1 MTFEEASTDENWRKA
16 MDEEI
21 FAIEKND
28 TWELTNLP
36 VDKKPIGV
44 KWVYKTKYKLNGEI
58 NRFEARLVA
67 KGYKQKSKHI
77 DIRFHKIR

>member
-1 MTFEEASTDENWRKA
+1 

-28 TWELTNLP
+28 TWVITDLP

-44 KWVYKTKYKLNGEI
+44 KWAYETKYKPNGEI
-58 NRFEARLVA
+58 DCFKARLVA
-67 KGYKQKSKHI
+67 KGYQQKPGIVYFEVFASVARL
-77 DIRFHKIR
+77 DTYA